1 MTLGDII
8 QKILGLFGVAPA
20 RQRQLVARIDSVK
33 QKIAEMEE
41 NRNTIMRANKAIGDK
56 IAELKRQLQLETNP
70 NNQDLLMDQV
80 DELEKEFER
89 KRMLAQQMGE
99 NITAQ
104 RAIRAKCEQL
114 LEQAR
119 HAADPAE
126 VEILMEQVEDMLGE
140 RNEAKAKVDALD
152 SMGQK
157 KRAAKDTRSEDAAR
171 AARRAAMLGTPAP
184 AADAGR
190 ASSPSAPQTEA
201 TAAPSAPAPAA
212 PATPAAASESM
223 AASPLAAETPAV
235 G

>member
-126 VEILMEQVEDMLGE
+126 VEILMEQVEGMLGE
-140 RNEAKAKVDALD
+140 RETAGMVGKLD
-152 SMGQK
+152 DMGKK
-157 KRAAKDTRSEDAAR
+157 KRAAKDT
-171 AARRAAMLGTPAP
+171 
-184 AADAGR
+184 
-190 ASSPSAPQTEA
+190 
-201 TAAPSAPAPAA
+201 
-212 PATPAAASESM
+212 
-223 AASPLAAETPAV
+223 
-235 G
+235 

>member
-8 QKILGLFGVAPA
+8 EKILGIFGVKPA
-20 RQRQLVARIDSVK
+20 RQRQLIARIDSVK

-56 IAELKRQLQLETNP
+56 IAELKRQLQVETNP

-89 KRMLAQQMGE
+89 KRSLAQQMGE

-140 RNEAKAKVDALD
+140 RNE
-152 SMGQK
+152 
-157 KRAAKDTRSEDAAR
+157 TR

-201 TAAPSAPAPAA
+201 PAAPVPEPATETPAPAEPAPA
-212 PATPAAASESM
+212 PATPA
-223 AASPLAAETPAV
+223 V

>member
-8 QKILGLFGVAPA
+8 EKILGIFGVKPA
-20 RQRQLVARIDSVK
+20 RQRQLIARIDSVK

-89 KRMLAQQMGE
+89 KRSLAQQMGE

-140 RNEAKAKVDALD
+140 RNETAEKVGKLD
-152 SMGQK
+152 DMGKK

-201 TAAPSAPAPAA
+201 PAAPVPKPATETPAPAEPAPA
-212 PATPAAASESM
+212 PATPA
-223 AASPLAAETPAV
+223 V

>member
-8 QKILGLFGVAPA
+8 EKILGIFGVKPA
-20 RQRQLVARIDSVK
+20 RQRHLIARIDSVK

-89 KRMLAQQMGE
+89 KRSLAQQMGE

-114 LEQAR
+114 LEQVR

-126 VEILMEQVEDMLGE
+126 IEMLMEQVEDMLGE
-140 RNEAKAKVDALD
+140 RNETAEKVGKLD
-152 SMGQK
+152 DMGKK

-201 TAAPSAPAPAA
+201 PAAPVPEPATETPAPAEPAPA
-212 PATPAAASESM
+212 PATPA
-223 AASPLAAETPAV
+223 V

>member
-8 QKILGLFGVAPA
+8 EKILGIFGVKPA
-20 RQRQLVARIDSVK
+20 RQRQLIARIDSVK

-56 IAELKRQLQLETNP
+56 SAERKRQLQVETNP

-89 KRMLAQQMGE
+89 KRSLAQQMGE

-114 LEQAR
+114 REQAR

-126 VEILMEQVEDMLGE
+126 VEILMAQVEDMRGE
-140 RNEAKAKVDALD
+140 RNETAEKVGKLD
-152 SMGQK
+152 DMGKK

-201 TAAPSAPAPAA
+201 PAAPVPEPATETPAPAEPAPA
-212 PATPAAASESM
+212 PATPA
-223 AASPLAAETPAV
+223 V

>member
-8 QKILGLFGVAPA
+8 EKILGIFGVKPA
-20 RQRQLVARIDSVK
+20 RQRQLIARIDSVK

-41 NRNTIMRANKAIGDK
+41 NRNTIMCANKAIGDK
-56 IAELKRQLQLETNP
+56 IAELKRQLQVETNP

-89 KRMLAQQMGE
+89 KRSLAQQMGE

-140 RNEAKAKVDALD
+140 RNETAGKVGKLD
-152 SMGQK
+152 DMGKK

-184 AADAGR
+184 AADAVR
-190 ASSPSAPQTEA
+190 ASSPSALQTEA
-201 TAAPSAPAPAA
+201 PAAPVPEPATETPAPAEPAPA
-212 PATPAAASESM
+212 PATPA
-223 AASPLAAETPAV
+223 V

>member
-8 QKILGLFGVAPA
+8 EKILGIFGVKPA
-20 RQRQLVARIDSVK
+20 RQRQLIARIDSVK

-56 IAELKRQLQLETNP
+56 IAEFKCQLQVETNP

-89 KRMLAQQMGE
+89 KRSLAQQMGE

-140 RNEAKAKVDALD
+140 RNETAEKVGKLD
-152 SMGQK
+152 DMGKK

-201 TAAPSAPAPAA
+201 PAAPVPEPATETPAPAEPAPA
-212 PATPAAASESM
+212 PATPA
-223 AASPLAAETPAV
+223 V

>member
-1 MTLGDII
+1 
-8 QKILGLFGVAPA
+8 
-20 RQRQLVARIDSVK
+20 
-33 QKIAEMEE
+33 
-41 NRNTIMRANKAIGDK
+41 
-56 IAELKRQLQLETNP
+56 
-70 NNQDLLMDQV
+70 MDQV

-89 KRMLAQQMGE
+89 KRSLAQQMGE

-157 KRAAKDTRSEDAAR
+157 KRAAKDAKSEDAAR
-171 AARRAAMLGTPAP
+171 AARMAAMLGTPAP
-184 AADAGR
+184 AADAGKAR
-190 ASSPSAPQTEA
+190 SPSAPQTEA
-201 TAAPSAPAPAA
+201 PAAPSAPAPAA
-212 PATPAAASESM
+212 PATPAAASEGR